1 LVVFSSQ
8 DMPRGFDFTRRISVE
23 TVAFETG
30 GYRIPVEAVVTLR
43 SKETGEDVTGVY
55 ILAGNVVEFRKISI
69 YVRRDGYVIAE
80 TYEDVRA
87 YLDSLSDEE
96 YEKRTADGWNHL
108 TLNDNIITGGSE
120 LYEGKVIN

>member
-1 LVVFSSQ
+1 
-8 DMPRGFDFTRRISVE
+8 
-23 TVAFETG
+23 
-30 GYRIPVEAVVTLR
+30 
-43 SKETGEDVTGVY
+43 
-55 ILAGNVVEFRKISI
+55 VVEFRKISI

-96 YEKRTADGWNHL
+96 YEKRTADGWSYL